1 MGSVLIFQHRPNPT
15 LQRSFAIVRP
25 LSFALDFTRT
35 RFMAQIKIYG
45 LKSSLAEKSSSLS
58 SAIHSAVVEALAYP
72 PDKKF
77 HRFIGLDK
85 SDFLFPSDRS
95 ENYTIIE
102 ISMFEGRSIEAKK
115 ALIRLLF
122 ANIAR
127 EAEIDPHNIE
137 ITIIETPKQNWGIRG
152 MCGDELA
159 LGYKVNV

>member
-1 MGSVLIFQHRPNPT
+1 
-15 LQRSFAIVRP
+15 
-25 LSFALDFTRT
+25 
-35 RFMAQIKIYG
+35 
-45 LKSSLAEKSSSLS
+45 
-58 SAIHSAVVEALAYP
+58 
-72 PDKKF
+72 
-77 HRFIGLDK
+77 
-85 SDFLFPSDRS
+85 
-95 ENYTIIE
+95 
-102 ISMFEGRSIEAKK
+102 MFEGRSIEAKK

>member
-1 MGSVLIFQHRPNPT
+1 
-15 LQRSFAIVRP
+15 
-25 LSFALDFTRT
+25 
-35 RFMAQIKIYG
+35 MAQIKIYG

-115 ALIRLLF
+115 ALVRLLF